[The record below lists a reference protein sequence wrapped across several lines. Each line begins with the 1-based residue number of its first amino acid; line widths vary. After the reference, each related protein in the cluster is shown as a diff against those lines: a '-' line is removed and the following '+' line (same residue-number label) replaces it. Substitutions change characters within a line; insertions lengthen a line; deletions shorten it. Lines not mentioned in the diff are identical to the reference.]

1 MKSLIKKLINLDI
14 IYVNSLSCE
23 KLELFGNF
31 FKSDMSIT
39 TAALFTEVTVYVL
52 KTLSMNQS
60 EMLF

>member
-31 FKSDMSIT
+31 FKSMSIT